1 MSAEAMRTQRRAF
14 LRGAGVTMALPWLES
29 IPVWGAESGGARV
42 AAEAPVRFAAMFSGS
57 GFHAGKWWAKG
68 SGSEM
73 ELGSV
78 LEPLNGH
85 REKLL
90 FISGLYNEE
99 ALKGN
104 IHSSQTG
111 NLLSGAQLA
120 ANGEIR
126 SGTSIDQVLSK

>member
-1 MSAEAMRTQRRAF
+1 MKQHHSRRTF
-14 LRGAGVTMALPWLES
+14 LRGVGVSMAIPWLES

-42 AAEAPVRFAAMFSGS
+42 ASEAPVRFAAMFSGS

-68 SGSEM
+68 GGSEM

-90 FISGLYNEE
+90 FINGLYNEE

-104 IHSSQTG
+104 IHSSQTFTV
-111 NLLSGAQLA
+111 LKQETCDSTERLS
-120 ANGEIR
+120 E
-126 SGTSIDQVLSK
+126 V